1 MDDEKRHDPHGV
13 LETVFGYS
21 SFRGLQEEVVSA
33 AMQGQDLLVVMPTG
47 SGKSLCYQL
56 PILCREGMGLV
67 VSPLIALMNDQVAA
81 MRQLGIE
88 AAALH
93 SELEADELGTL
104 RDQLRRDEI
113 KILYISPERLLAPG
127 VASWLGK
134 RQISLIAIDEAHCV
148 SVWGH
153 DFRPDYRELARL
165 PGYFPGVPRLALT
178 ATADPNSQKD
188 ILASLDMRDA
198 REFVSSFHR
207 PNLHLAAR
215 PKNAEITDLLAI
227 LKPHEKHASIVYC
240 GTRNKTEA
248 ISEKLQKQG
257 FVALPF
263 HAGLSSQEKRA
274 VLTRFR
280 SGEPL
285 VVVAT
290 IAFGMGI
297 DRPDVRCVVHLD
309 MPASPEAYYQQ
320 IGRAGRDG
328 ERSQTYLLFG
338 MEDIARAR
346 YWLDQSAAPE
356 EARSIAR
363 NRLDAMI
370 AFAETTKCRTQQ
382 LLACFGEDFEGKCGH
397 CDNCQR
403 PLKLFD
409 ASIPVQKALSAI
421 YRMGQRFGATQVVSV
436 LRGRLTTAVAAHA
449 HQHLTVFGTGKDET
463 ERWWRSLLR
472 QLVAHNI
479 IMLDGEHKVL
489 KLNGQEVRPILRGE
503 RAIMLKDERGLHK
516 AASRAVMSERVL
528 TNMTVAE
535 EDAPIFEALR
545 NFRKEEARRQNIPPY
560 LVFHDSVIAALC
572 AEKPSDM
579 TALEHIRG
587 LGNNKIARYGQQILD
602 IMRAHGRAL
611 PRELEAEAG

>member
-1 MDDEKRHDPHGV
+1 MEVDKLLDPRRV

-21 SFRGLQEEVVSA
+21 SFRGLQEDVVTA

-81 MRQLGIE
+81 MRQLGVE

-93 SELEADELGTL
+93 SELEMDELSEL
-104 RDQLRRDEI
+104 RDQLRRNEI

-127 VASWLGK
+127 VASWLGR

-148 SVWGH
+148 SAWGH

-188 ILASLDMRDA
+188 ILASLGMNDA
-198 REFVSSFHR
+198 KEFVSSFHR
-207 PNLHLAAR
+207 PNLHLSAR
-215 PKNAEITDLLAI
+215 PKNSEVSDLIAI
-227 LKPHEKHASIVYC
+227 LKLHEKHASIVYC
-240 GTRNKTEA
+240 GTRNKTET

-263 HAGLSSQEKRA
+263 HAGLSAQEKRA

-285 VVVAT
+285 VVIAT

-328 ERSQTYLLFG
+328 ERSFTFLLYG
-338 MEDIARAR
+338 MDDIARAR
-346 YWLDQSAAPE
+346 YWLEQSAAPE
-356 EARSIAR
+356 EARATAR

-382 LLACFGEDFEGKCGH
+382 LLACFGEQFNGYCGH
-397 CDNCQR
+397 CDNCRR

-421 YRMGQRFGATQVVSV
+421 YRMGQCFGAAQVVSV
-436 LRGRLTTAVAAHA
+436 LRGRLTSAVTAHA
-449 HQHLTVFGTGKDET
+449 HQHLTVFGSGKDES
-463 ERWWRSLLR
+463 EKWWRSLLR

-479 IMLDGEHKVL
+479 ITLDGEHKVL
-489 KLNGQEVRPILRGE
+489 KLNGAEVRPILRGE
-503 RAIMLKDERGLHK
+503 RAIMLKDERDLHK
-516 AASRAVMSERVL
+516 ASNRATMSEKVMPDL
-528 TNMTVAE
+528 TISE
-535 EDAPIFEALR
+535 EDAPLFEAFR
-545 NFRKEEARRQNIPPY
+545 VFRKEEAQRQNIPPY
-560 LVFHDSVIAALC
+560 LVFHDSVIVALC
-572 AEKPSDM
+572 AERPQNI
-579 TALEHIRG
+579 AELEHIRG
-587 LGNNKIARYGQQILD
+587 LGHNKIARYGQEILN
-602 IMRAHGRAL
+602 ILRAQACPIPQH
-611 PRELEAEAG
+611 LEAEAS